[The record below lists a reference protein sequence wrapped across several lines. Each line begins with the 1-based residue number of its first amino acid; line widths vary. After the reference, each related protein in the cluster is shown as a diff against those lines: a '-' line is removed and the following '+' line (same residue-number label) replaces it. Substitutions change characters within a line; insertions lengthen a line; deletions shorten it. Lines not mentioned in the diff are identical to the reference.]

1 MTAVNSLA
9 TEPPEAGGWVELDG
23 GLLWIRLPIPGQLR
37 HINVW
42 LVPGKRGWVLVDT
55 GMQTPEIRQAW
66 EALSRRLPLAGGL
79 SAIVVTHHHPDHY
92 GMAQWLSQRFDAEV
106 WMNPRAAAMAAALLQ
121 DGVLLDPPTE
131 ERYSDSLGVE
141 FDPETRRIFSGV
153 AYRRIVS
160 GLVPTRPL
168 GQGNR
173 LPAADEDWWVS
184 EHDGHAPGH
193 LCLHQRA
200 AGLLISGDQV
210 LPRISSNVG
219 LYPGSEDADPLGDYL
234 RSLDAL
240 ATLPADTLVLP
251 AHGHPFRHLH
261 GRLDALRLE
270 HRERLGKIEEFCA
283 SPRSTGEVTARL
295 FRLERLDAL
304 NRVLALMETLAHL
317 RRLELEGRI
326 GRSDRG
332 TRLRWARSLAELSR
346 KP

>member
-1 MTAVNSLA
+1 MTAETSPA
-9 TEPPEAGGWVELDG
+9 AESPEPGGWVELNG

-42 LVPGKRGWVLVDT
+42 LVPARQGWVLVDT
-55 GMQTPEIRQAW
+55 GMQTAEIRQAW
-66 EALSRRLPLAGGL
+66 EALSRRLPLARHL
-79 SAIVVTHHHPDHY
+79 AAIVVTHHHPDHY
-92 GMAQWLSQRFDAEV
+92 GMAQWLSQRFGAEV
-106 WMNPRAAAMAAALLQ
+106 WMSPRATAMAAALLKY
-121 DGVLLDPPTE
+121 GVLLDPQTE
-131 ERYSDSLGVE
+131 SRYGDNLGVE
-141 FDPETRRIFSGV
+141 FDPQTRRIFSGV
-153 AYRRIVS
+153 AYRQIVS

-168 GQGNR
+168 GQGDT
-173 LPAADEDWWVS
+173 LPAADADWQVS

-193 LCLHQRA
+193 LCLHQHA

-234 RSLDAL
+234 RSLDTL

-251 AHGHPFRHLH
+251 AHGQPFRSLH

-270 HRERLGKIEEFCA
+270 HRDRLGQIEAFCA
-283 SPRSTGEVTARL
+283 PPRSTGEVTAML

-326 GRSDRG
+326 GRSGRG
-332 TRLRWARSLAELSR
+332 AGLRWSGSLAELSR
-346 KP
+346 RP